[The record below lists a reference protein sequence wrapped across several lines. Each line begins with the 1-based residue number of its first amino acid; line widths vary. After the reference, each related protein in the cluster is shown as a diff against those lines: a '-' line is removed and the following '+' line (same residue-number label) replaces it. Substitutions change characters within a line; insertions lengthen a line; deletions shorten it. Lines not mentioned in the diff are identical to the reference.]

1 VALLNSPDDTP
12 RAASQKSI
20 ERVVRDE
27 WGRVLAALTG
37 YVRDFSLAED
47 ALQDAV
53 EIALKKWSDE
63 AIPDNPR
70 AWLLKAAQRKAID
83 RLRRDRNY
91 SRKRDQYQ
99 VLAELENQAREDE
112 VDETIPDERLRLIFT
127 CCHPALAEP
136 ARVALTLRTLGGLS
150 TTEIARAFLVPE
162 PTMAQRLVRAQKKIR
177 SAGIPYLVPP
187 PAMWPERLSSVLAV
201 IYLIFNEGYAATS
214 GDDLNRADLCREAIQ
229 LGTMLAALL
238 PEEAEA
244 AGLLALMLL
253 HDARRP
259 ARTDRDGE
267 FVPLEAQDRT
277 LWDHDQ
283 IVAGV
288 GLTQKA
294 MVLGN
299 IGPYQIQAAISALHT
314 EAAAYSETDWH
325 QISLLYG
332 KLYELEPSPVVQL
345 NLAVAMASDKGVEAA
360 LAILHEI
367 ARLDQLQDYQPFFA
381 ARADLLRRAGDRA
394 GAAKSYKRAIELSG
408 NTAERK
414 FLEGRLATVLN

>member
-1 VALLNSPDDTP
+1 MHLNSLADTS

-20 ERVVRDE
+20 ERVVREE

-47 ALQDAV
+47 ALMDAV
-53 EIALKKWSDE
+53 EIALKKWSDD

-83 RLRRDRNY
+83 RLRRDQNY

-99 VLAELENQAREDE
+99 VLAELENQAEEEE

-150 TTEIARAFLVPE
+150 TMEIARAFLVPDA
-162 PTMAQRLVRAQKKIR
+162 TMAQRLVRAQKKIK
-177 SAGIPYLVPP
+177 SAGIPYLIPP
-187 PAMWPERLSSVLAV
+187 PTMWPERLSSVLSV

-214 GDDLNRADLCREAIQ
+214 GDDLNRADLCGEAIQ
-229 LGTMLAALL
+229 LGKMLVALL
-238 PEEAEA
+238 PDEAEA

-267 FVPLEAQDRT
+267 FVPLETQDRA

-283 IVAGV
+283 IAAGAD
-288 GLTQKA
+288 LTQKA
-294 MVLGN
+294 MALGD
-299 IGPYQIQAAISALHT
+299 IGPYQVQAAISALHT
-314 EAAAYSETDWH
+314 EAADYAETDWH

-332 KLYELEPSPVVQL
+332 KLYELEPSPIVQL
-345 NLAVAMASDKGVEAA
+345 NCAVAMANDRGVDAA
-360 LAILHEI
+360 LAILSEI
-367 ARLDQLQDYQPFFA
+367 ARLEQLQEYQPFFA

-394 GAAKSYKRAIELSG
+394 GAEMSYKRAIELSG
-408 NTAERK
+408 NAAERK
-414 FLEGRLATVLN
+414 FLEGRLAEILN